1 MKSEE
6 AMANFILKE
15 AEHKES
21 LRKRMSESAWDYYT
35 GQVDVM
41 IKLSEFD
48 SGTTSAYLKA
58 SPDQQDS

>member
-1 MKSEE
+1 
-6 AMANFILKE
+6 MANFILKE

-48 SGTTSAYLKA
+48 SGTTNAYLTA